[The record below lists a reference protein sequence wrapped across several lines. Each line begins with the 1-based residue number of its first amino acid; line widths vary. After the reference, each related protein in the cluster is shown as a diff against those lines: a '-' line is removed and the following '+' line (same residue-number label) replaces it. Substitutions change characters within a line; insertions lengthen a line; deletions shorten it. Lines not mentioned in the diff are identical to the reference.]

1 MSLLQASYKVSS
13 YIDNKLT
20 GNSYTFK
27 LNLCGKLSMGNLP
40 INMILSAIK
49 NNLNVPIQCP
59 MKKVIMALQSTLKDF
74 LIFPH
79 FPEHPNDNQKHEN
92 TKRRDSQVDDSI
104 WHVQFRNETSWNFH
118 GTNKSRNDF
127 LIWNDFAVFEGIIVV
142 KLILWNK
149 IFIWILSIKLIA

>member
-1 MSLLQASYKVSS
+1 
-13 YIDNKLT
+13 
-20 GNSYTFK
+20 
-27 LNLCGKLSMGNLP
+27 MGNLP
-40 INMILSAIK
+40 INMILSTIK

-127 LIWNDFAVFEGIIVV
+127 LI
-142 KLILWNK
+142 
-149 IFIWILSIKLIA
+149 